1 MVLESANIVKKWFS
15 YNNQLLSL
23 NNIPYNITTS
33 RLALDIP
40 HAVLS
45 FMVNNSIKY
54 KNLTKKEFLLHFFY
68 ISRIMILHIM
78 KIIMKEKYVK

>member
-33 RLALDIP
+33 RLTLDIP

-45 FMVNNSIKY
+45 FMVNNNIKY
-54 KNLTKKEFLLHFFY
+54 KNLNKKQFLYFF
-68 ISRIMILHIM
+68 IFL
-78 KIIMKEKYVK
+78 K

>member
-45 FMVNNSIKY
+45 FMVNNIIKY
-54 KNLTKKEFLLHFFY
+54 KNLNKQFLHFFY
-68 ISRIMILHIM
+68 IFRIIILHIM